1 MNKRPA
7 PLILVAALWLL
18 MGVFLLIANA
28 MDLARFLS
36 QGVVPGASPVLLVG
50 MAIGGVVVSIIGIL
64 GALGLLWMDPRAR
77 GLLEIATWAVLVGT
91 LTTIGSM
98 VSDSIGGVGVNTA
111 GILLSVGVVLVNIPI
126 LILLAVILV
135 LLRGRTVRAALGP
148 A

>member
-1 MNKRPA
+1 M
-7 PLILVAALWLL
+7 
-18 MGVFLLIANA
+18 
-28 MDLARFLS
+28 
-36 QGVVPGASPVLLVG
+36 
-50 MAIGGVVVSIIGIL
+50 GGVVVSIVGIL
-64 GALGLLWMDPRAR
+64 GALGLLWMDSRAR

-91 LTTIGSM
+91 LANIGSM

-126 LILLAVILV
+126 FILLAVILV